1 MTTIIG
7 SIAGILTTIAIIPQI
22 LKVIKTREVHDIS
35 SKFLIILIAGL
46 GLWVLYGILSK
57 DWPIILTNGVSFIL
71 NTIMIAVYYSHK
83 KL

>member
-35 SKFLIILIAGL
+35 SKFLIILIAGP
-46 GLWVLYGILSK
+46 GVMGIVWYFK
-57 DWPIILTNGVSFIL
+57 
-71 NTIMIAVYYSHK
+71 
-83 KL
+83 